1 MILYIFLFIV
11 LTVLLCLL
19 YLKIRYP
26 FWSRQPV
33 FHYYNLYY
41 WLTSPGYLN
50 YEFNINKY
58 YDGNIEF
65 NDYLKLNKDKKN
77 ELYTLVKNNYS
88 PASHEYYEPTMDAII
103 DYFKGHNKK
112 VYISMKYSID
122 TNKNKKC
129 IGTMS
134 SIPYEMVIYKNKMD
148 IYYIDFLCV
157 HKDYRKKGNAP
168 LIIYSHAVNLYN
180 MYKHL
185 VYIFK
190 REGVLSSYVPLT
202 VYNTY
207 IFDTKHW
214 VKNAS
219 FKNNQ
224 YQLIDSKG
232 SNISTLQEIFEDME
246 TNDMFE
252 CIYKPNLNN
261 INILIQNGHLIVFI
275 LMIDNNPY
283 ACYVYKN
290 NHVSYG
296 DNKCVDLIASYS
308 NTSDE
313 IFIMGYLNSLTI
325 LSKRITYNYLLIENI
340 SHNYILL
347 KAVLERYSYKY
358 KCDTGYY
365 FYNYATV
372 PFYSQNV
379 FCIS

>member
-1 MILYIFLFIV
+1 MILYIFLFII
-11 LTVLLCLL
+11 LIILFFLL
-19 YLKIRYP
+19 YLKIKYP

-50 YEFNINKY
+50 YVFKINKY
-58 YDGNIEF
+58 YDGNIQF
-65 NDYLKLNKDKKN
+65 KNYLDLNNNTKNKLYD
-77 ELYTLVKNNYS
+77 LIKNNYS
-88 PASHEYYEPTMDAII
+88 PNKHEHYAPTIESVT

-112 VYISMKYSID
+112 VYISMKYIID
-122 TNKNKKC
+122 INKNKKL

-134 SIPYEMVIYKNKMD
+134 SIPYEMLIYKNKIN

-168 LIIYSHAVNLYN
+168 LIIYTHAVNLYN
-180 MYKHL
+180 KYKHL

-202 VYNTY
+202 VYNSY

-224 YQLIDSKG
+224 YQLIDLKG
-232 SNISTLQEIFEDME
+232 SSISTLQEIFEEIE

-261 INILIQNGHLIVFI
+261 INILIQNGHLIVFV
-275 LMIDNNPY
+275 LMIDNNPH
-283 ACYVYKN
+283 ACYIYKN
-290 NHVSYG
+290 SYVSYG

-313 IFIMGYLNSLTI
+313 IFVMGYLNSLKL
-325 LSKRITYNYLLIENI
+325 LSKHLTYNYLLIENI

-347 KAVLERYSYKY
+347 KAILERYSYKY

-365 FYNYATV
+365 FYNYATI
-372 PFYSQNV
+372 PFYSKNV